1 MKNGMNGTN
10 GKNLRDLIGHMVC
23 RTTPIYQN
31 CYRGFG
37 GFALRESNYRY
48 CDLKDAIKVV
58 KVVDGIVL
66 IERKSDKSLDKTE
79 SDFVLDT
86 VHPMFDD
93 DNWKVVDEAW
103 NILNHK
109 SVSVLAN
116 DFRRL
121 HVVEES
127 FSFGCDQDW
136 HLKDVMYVPV
146 DGEEVAFRVEH
157 ISDDKV
163 YFVAVDAVGKSTM
176 KNMNNFLD
184 DYLKKLPENLVRNM
198 CEIEHKVEGNLV
210 RRSKLT
216 LLSRGNIS
224 DTNGRCN
231 GIDDILFDGLLT
243 EAERCK
249 NVDGETEWY
258 WLDTPSNSSL
268 ASDSTY
274 FMSVYTSGSPYN
286 NSGASNTYAVVPCFS
301 IRKKRKAACEEQTA
315 CIGLAFAQP
324 FALCKEG
331 R

>member
-1 MKNGMNGTN
+1 M
-10 GKNLRDLIGHMVC
+10 LV
-23 RTTPIYQN
+23 
-31 CYRGFG
+31 
-37 GFALRESNYRY
+37 
-48 CDLKDAIKVV
+48 
-58 KVVDGIVL
+58 
-66 IERKSDKSLDKTE
+66 ERKSNKFLDKTE
-79 SDFVLDT
+79 LDFVLDT

-109 SVSVLAN
+109 SVSVSTN

-136 HLKDVMYVPV
+136 HLKDVLYVPV

-184 DYLKKLPENLVRNM
+184 DYLKKLPEDLVRNM

-258 WLDTPSNSSL
+258 WLDTPSSS
-268 ASDSTY
+268 
-274 FMSVYTSGSPYN
+274 PN
-286 NSGASNTYAVVPCFS
+286 ASNSANFMNVTSSGYPTGNYTASSTIAVVPCFS
-301 IRKKRKAACEEQTA
+301 IRKQRKADCEE
-315 CIGLAFAQP
+315 
-324 FALCKEG
+324 
-331 R
+331 

>member
-1 MKNGMNGTN
+1 MKINMNGANGAN
-10 GKNLRDLIGHMVC
+10 GKNLRDLVGHMVC

-31 CYRGFG
+31 RYN
-37 GFALRESNYRY
+37 GFAGLPSNEPNYNYCGLRE
-48 CDLKDAIKVV
+48 AVKVV
-58 KVVDGIVL
+58 KVVDGIVFV
-66 IERKSDKSLDKTE
+66 ERKSDKYFDKTE
-79 SDFVLDT
+79 SEFVLDT

-93 DNWKVVDEAW
+93 DNWKTVDEAW
-103 NILNHK
+103 NILNHE
-109 SVSVLAN
+109 SVSVPAK

-136 HLKDVMYVPV
+136 HLKDVLYVPV

-184 DYLKKLPENLVRNM
+184 DYLKKLPEDLVRNM

-216 LLSRGNIS
+216 LLSRWNIS

-258 WLDTPSNSSL
+258 WLDTPSSSPN
-268 ASDSTY
+268 ASTSTY
-274 FMSVYTSGSPYN
+274 FMGVS
-286 NSGASNTYAVVPCFS
+286 NSGYPGSSHGASSTLAVVPCFS
-301 IRKKRKAACEEQTA
+301 IRKQRKADCEE
-315 CIGLAFAQP
+315 
-324 FALCKEG
+324 
-331 R
+331 

>member
-1 MKNGMNGTN
+1 MKNSVGGTN

-31 CYRGFG
+31 HYRGFAG
-37 GFALRESNYRY
+37 IVSNEPNYNY
-48 CDLKDAIKVV
+48 CDLREAVKVV

-66 IERKSDKSLDKTE
+66 VERKSNKFLDKTE
-79 SDFVLDT
+79 LDFVLDT

-109 SVSVLAN
+109 SVSVSTN

-136 HLKDVMYVPV
+136 HLKDVLYVPV

-184 DYLKKLPENLVRNM
+184 DYLKKLPEDLVRNM

-216 LLSRGNIS
+216 LLSRWNIS

-258 WLDTPSNSSL
+258 WLDTPSSSPSAGNS
-268 ASDSTY
+268 AY
-274 FMSVYTSGSPYN
+274 FMSVSYNGYPGNYNYASGT
-286 NSGASNTYAVVPCFS
+286 GAVVPCFS
-301 IRKKRKAACEEQTA
+301 IRKQRKADCEE
-315 CIGLAFAQP
+315 
-324 FALCKEG
+324 
-331 R
+331 